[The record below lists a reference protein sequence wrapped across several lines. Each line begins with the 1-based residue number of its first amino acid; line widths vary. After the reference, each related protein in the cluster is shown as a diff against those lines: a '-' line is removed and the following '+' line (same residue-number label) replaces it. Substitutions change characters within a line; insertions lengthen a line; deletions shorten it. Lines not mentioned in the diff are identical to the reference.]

1 MSVRNADGPYIP
13 PPELD
18 APVGT
23 IWVCAACGKQSPNR
37 NGGPGASYG
46 WDSSCMSNA
55 VLCWF
60 PLRRNEQNEIIPW
73 FVFKS
78 EGGEHV

>member
-1 MSVRNADGPYIP
+1 MPYDENGVYHG

-18 APVGT
+18 APKGA
-23 IWVCAACGKQSPNR
+23 IWICAACGKQSPNR

-55 VLCWF
+55 ILC
-60 PLRRNEQNEIIPW
+60 LTKTKE
-73 FVFKS
+73 KAA
-78 EGGEHV
+78 